1 MKILF
6 SIFLSVLF
14 YGTSFSQFG
23 SIYNRTSIGG
33 KMNATKKLSF
43 AAEVQGRWNLTERSY
58 SKSLVT
64 LESKFAINK
73 SIKVGLL
80 YRNSWQT
87 NDYALLDGKKQMTSQ
102 RIAFGIQFEPSN
114 WMKID
119 KFLAFQLSSRIQSES
134 FKFKRDQW
142 YWRNKLTL
150 KPHLKSKIIKPFVSA
165 ELFYR
170 TNQYYFLSGDDFV
183 TEGLMNEMRYT
194 IGTDIKLNSS
204 NELNLGL
211 MLRDFRTDRNTDLVI
226 NLSYVHDFGKKK

>member
-6 SIFLSVLF
+6 SVFLSVLF
-14 YGTSFSQFG
+14 YGTSFSQLG
-23 SIYNRTSIGG
+23 SIYNRTSIEG

-43 AAEVQGRWNLTERSY
+43 SAEVQGRWNITERSF
-58 SKSLVT
+58 SKSLFT
-64 LESKFAINK
+64 IESKFAINK

-87 NDYALLDGKKQMTSQ
+87 NDYALIDGKKQMTSQ
-102 RIAFGIQFEPSN
+102 RIAFVLQLEPSN
-114 WMKID
+114 WIKTD
-119 KFLAFQLSSRIQSES
+119 KFLAIQLSSRIQFES

-150 KPHLKSKIIKPFVSA
+150 KPQLKSKLIKPYVSA

-170 TNQYYFLSGDDFV
+170 TNQYYFLSSDEFV

-204 NELNLGL
+204 NEINLGL
-211 MLRDFRTDRNTDLVI
+211 MLRDYRTSRNTDLVI